1 MEFKNGKIIIFSGA
15 GISAESGLAT
25 FRDGNG
31 LWANYDPNVVCNFH
45 TWQQNYEIVHQFY
58 NQRRE
63 ELARVRPNLAHK
75 IACDLARKFEVINI
89 TQNVD
94 DLFERAHLECESS
107 ANRGNDSSDFSANHS
122 TDSRESNIDSSDSS
136 ADSRD
141 FNAIFAKYKKA
152 NILHLHGK
160 LWELRC
166 EECEAI
172 INVGYAPYNFA
183 PCAKC
188 GNPKLKPNIVFFY
201 EQAPKYAQMYE
212 IFSRVNDNDIIV
224 VSGTSGEVVNVC
236 ALLNRGYK
244 ILNNLEKARG
254 ISEKLFDSVYFE
266 PSTSAFPKIY
276 DEIIALKNG

>member
-1 MEFKNGKIIIFSGA
+1 MNFKNGKIIIFSGA

-31 LWANYDPNVVCNFH
+31 LWANYDPNVVCNYH
-45 TWQQNYEIVHQFY
+45 SWRKNYELVHRFY

-63 ELARVRPNLAHK
+63 ELATVRPNLAHK
-75 IACDLARKFEVINI
+75 IACDLAREFEVINI

-94 DLFERAHLECESS
+94 DLFERAHLEVTASLRGSEATEAIHSNITNQS
-107 ANRGNDSSDFSANHS
+107 ADSSDL
-122 TDSRESNIDSSDSS
+122 
-136 ADSRD
+136 
-141 FNAIFAKYKKA
+141 NAIFAEYKKA

-160 LWELRC
+160 LWEIRC
-166 EECEAI
+166 ENCEHI
-172 INVGYAPYNFA
+172 ITIGYAPYDFT
-183 PCAKC
+183 PCPKC

-201 EQAPKYAQMYE
+201 EQAPKYAEMYE
-212 IFSRVNDNDIIV
+212 IFDSVSDDDIIV

-236 ALLNRGYK
+236 AMIGKGYK

-254 ISEKLFDSVYFE
+254 INEKLFDSVYFE

-276 DEIIALKNG
+276 NEIKALKNGNSSLA

>member
-1 MEFKNGKIIIFSGA
+1 MRDFEMNFKNGKIIIFSGA

-31 LWANYDPNVVCNFH
+31 LWVNYDPNVVCNYH
-45 TWQQNYEIVHQFY
+45 SWRKNYELVHKFY

-63 ELARVRPNLAHK
+63 ELACVRPNLAHK
-75 IACDLARKFEVINI
+75 IACDLAREFEVVNI

-94 DLFERAHLECESS
+94 DLFERAHLEGESS
-107 ANRGNDSSDFSANHS
+107 VNQGANQGANQSVNRSVDSSVDSADSSDL
-122 TDSRESNIDSSDSS
+122 
-136 ADSRD
+136 
-141 FNAIFAKYKKA
+141 NAIFAEYKKA

-160 LWELRC
+160 LWEIRC
-166 EECEAI
+166 ENCEHI
-172 INVGYAPYNFA
+172 ITIGYAPYDFT
-183 PCAKC
+183 PCPKC

-201 EQAPKYAQMYE
+201 EQAPKYAEMYE
-212 IFSRVNDNDIIV
+212 IFERVSDDDIIV

-236 ALLNRGYK
+236 AMIGKGYK

-254 ISEKLFDSVYFE
+254 INEKLFDSVYFE

-276 DEIIALKNG
+276 DEIRELKNA

>member
-1 MEFKNGKIIIFSGA
+1 MNFKNGKIIIFSGA

-31 LWANYDPNVVCNFH
+31 LWANYDPNVVCNYH
-45 TWQQNYEIVHQFY
+45 SWRKNYELVHKFY

-75 IACDLARKFEVINI
+75 IVRDLTREFKVINI

-94 DLFERAHLECESS
+94 DLFERAHLEGESGANQSVNQSANQGADLADSS
-107 ANRGNDSSDFSANHS
+107 AN
-122 TDSRESNIDSSDSS
+122 SSDS
-136 ADSRD
+136 
-141 FNAIFAKYKKA
+141 NAIFAEYEKA

-160 LWELRC
+160 LWEIRC
-166 EECEAI
+166 ENCEHI
-172 INVGYAPYNFA
+172 ITIGYAPYEFF
-183 PCAKC
+183 PCPKC

-201 EQAPKYAQMYE
+201 EQAPKYMEMYE
-212 IFSRVNDNDIIV
+212 IFERVSDDDIIV

-236 ALLNRGYK
+236 AMIGKGYK

-254 ISEKLFDSVYFE
+254 INENLFDSVYFE
-266 PSTSAFPKIY
+266 PSTSAFVKIY
-276 DEIIALKNG
+276 DEIKALKVAQN